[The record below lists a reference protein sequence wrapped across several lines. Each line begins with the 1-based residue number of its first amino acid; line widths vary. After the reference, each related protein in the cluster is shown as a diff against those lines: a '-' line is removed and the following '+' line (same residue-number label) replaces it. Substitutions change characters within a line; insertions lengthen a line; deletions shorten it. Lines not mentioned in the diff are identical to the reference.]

1 MSRPRHTILL
11 TAAFMLSSASVHSQS
26 AANASGHW
34 EGAIQ
39 VPAKAVNIAIDLS
52 NSGNGA
58 LVGTFGL
65 PEQGSKGLPL
75 AGVSVEGT
83 TVRFS
88 IKSAAGGA
96 FQGLLSADGKA
107 ITGDFTTADGAHTIP
122 FSLTR
127 TGEPR
132 VEAPAKNAAIG
143 KELEGTW
150 HGTLNVDGIEKPL
163 VLVLSNYA
171 DNTSSGSIANPAEG
185 FEIPISTITQKASS
199 LTLDVKTINGSY
211 AATLNAQG
219 TELVGT
225 WTQGSLVLPLTFK
238 RATQK

>member
-1 MSRPRHTILL
+1 MSRPRPTILL
-11 TAAFMLSSASVHSQS
+11 TAAFLFSSASLYSQS
-26 AANASGHW
+26 ASGHW

-39 VPAKAVNIAIDLS
+39 VPAKAVSIAIDLS
-52 NSGNGA
+52 SSGSGA

-96 FQGLLSADGKA
+96 FQGVLSADGKA

-150 HGTLNVDGIEKPL
+150 NGTLNVDGIAKPL
-163 VLVLSNYA
+163 VLVLSNHA

-225 WTQGSLVLPLTFK
+225 WTQGSLVLPLIFK
-238 RATQK
+238 RAAQK